1 MKILDLTTE
10 FTVGTRRGRLVF
22 FSSKERKRSLK
33 VEKLVI
39 ALQSENEKI
48 LQVFLP

>member
-1 MKILDLTTE
+1 MKILHLTE
-10 FTVGTRRGRLVF
+10 FTVGTHRGRLF
-22 FSSKERKRSLK
+22 FLLSKERKGSLT